1 MMKFGFALNAVAGA
15 ALVATSV
22 GFSEGDAQSL
32 ELSLDRIV
40 RELETLTGLRERIDR
55 GDRDAI
61 ADVLKNSAPPS
72 ENRAAEDVRLAALR
86 VEVARLEMQRDALPA
101 PAPKP
106 GVDEK
111 TKTAKAAKDPAL
123 DPKLTAFEANGFS
136 ADLVKQGEVLF
147 RAEKFADC
155 VKLLERAPDDARA
168 RYWTARALEHLGKTD
183 EAIAIYTQVASG
195 KDTGWATERAR
206 TDLEFLQWKKS
217 LETVPPRASK
227 ETKKP

>member
-22 GFSEGDAQSL
+22 GFPQGDAQSL
-32 ELSLDRIV
+32 EISLDRIV
-40 RELETLTGLRERIDR
+40 RELETLTGLRERIGR

-61 ADVLKNSAPPS
+61 ADVLKNSTPPS
-72 ENRAAEDVRLAALR
+72 ENRAAEDVRLDALR

-101 PAPKP
+101 RAPKP
-106 GVDEK
+106 GADDK
-111 TKTAKAAKDPAL
+111 TKTTKTAPAPAADS
-123 DPKLTAFEANGFS
+123 KLTAFEANGFS

-147 RAEKFADC
+147 RAEKFTDC

-183 EAIAIYTQVASG
+183 EAIAIYTAVSAG
-195 KDTGWATERAR
+195 KDTGWAAERAR
-206 TDLEFLQWKKS
+206 TDLEYLQWKKS
-217 LETVPPRASK
+217 IEAAPARPAK